1 MKNINKKHTKLN
13 SLISKLTKDDVFQDV
28 GANVGQISLF
38 AGLVS
43 NTRTYSFEIE
53 PFIYSM
59 LIDNVNKNNL
69 NKLIT
74 TIPIGLG
81 NETCLQ
87 PIFIDKDPY
96 TKAARNCI
104 YEKNNIDDELSKLI
118 VMKGD
123 DVVKMFS
130 CKLPTFLK
138 IDVDGPELNVLK
150 GMPNI
155 LANESL
161 KNIIIECIIDGEFS
175 NFISIKN
182 FLSNYDFEVNQEYDI
197 SKSNIKNFHFIRK
210 NKIL

>member
-1 MKNINKKHTKLN
+1 
-13 SLISKLTKDDVFQDV
+13 
-28 GANVGQISLF
+28 
-38 AGLVS
+38 
-43 NTRTYSFEIE
+43 
-53 PFIYSM
+53 M

-130 CKLPTFLK
+130 CKLP
-138 IDVDGPELNVLK
+138 
-150 GMPNI
+150 
-155 LANESL
+155 
-161 KNIIIECIIDGEFS
+161 
-175 NFISIKN
+175 
-182 FLSNYDFEVNQEYDI
+182 
-197 SKSNIKNFHFIRK
+197 
-210 NKIL
+210 